1 MPLIGNLYIYVLFV
15 LSIDFKLYAGKLKN
29 CHKLCLKSGKKC
41 EKQNTNRNN
50 GHVPG
55 VLTPPHLPLRQASD

>member
-1 MPLIGNLYIYVLFV
+1 MSLIGNLYIYVLSV